1 MRILLINTSDRTGGA
16 AVAANRLLKALQK
29 TGVSANMLVRD
40 KITQDTSVVSINT
53 SAAKKLINRIRFVWE
68 RLVIFLCNHLSKEN
82 LFQVSIANTG
92 TDIRHYALVREADV
106 IHIHWINQGML
117 SLSDIKRL
125 IDSGKPVVWTLH
137 DMWPA
142 TGVCHYAALCD
153 QYRSECT
160 QCPMMKHLFLWN
172 LARTVYRH
180 KSTIGL
186 EKITFVGC
194 SSWITEMCKQSRL
207 LRNASFY
214 SIPNPIDT
222 ASFKPYN
229 KQAVR
234 GKYNLPIQK
243 KLVLFA
249 AAKVSDNRKGLT
261 YLIEACHLLAERHA
275 DIEVLLMG
283 NKADEIQ
290 CQLPVPSHLLGY
302 VSSLEQIA
310 EIYSLSDVFVI
321 SSLEDNLPNTI
332 MEAMACGTPC
342 VGFQTGGIPEMIDHL
357 KNGYVARYQDAE
369 DLAQGITWVLDHPHP
384 QQLAEACVEKVK
396 THYSEEVIAG
406 KYIALY
412 QKVME
417 KERI

>member
-1 MRILLINTSDRTGGA
+1 MRILLLNTSDRTGGA

-29 TGVSANMLVRD
+29 RGIIVNMLVRD
-40 KITQDTSVVSINT
+40 KETQDISIVSINI
-53 SAAKKLINRIRFVWE
+53 SVIKKLINRIRFIWE
-68 RLVIFLCNHLSKEN
+68 RLVIFLCNHFSKKN

-92 TDIRHYALVREADV
+92 TNISNHPLVQQADV

-125 IDSGKPVVWTLH
+125 IDLGKPVVWTLH

-142 TGVCHYAALCD
+142 TGGCHYVALCN
-153 QYRSECT
+153 QYKSGCT
-160 QCPMMKHLFLWN
+160 QCPMMKRPFFWN
-172 LARTVYRH
+172 LMRTVYLY
-180 KSTIGL
+180 KNTIGL

-194 SSWITEMCKQSRL
+194 SRWITEMCKQSQL

-222 ASFKPYN
+222 ALFKPYN
-229 KQAVR
+229 KQIVR
-234 GKYNLPIQK
+234 DKYNLPIQK

-249 AAKVSDNRKGLT
+249 AAKVSDSRKGLT
-261 YLIEACHLLAERHA
+261 YLIKACHLLAEQNSN
-275 DIEVLLMG
+275 IEVLLMG
-283 NKADEIQ
+283 NKADAIQ
-290 CQLPVPSHLLGY
+290 HQLPVPSHLLGY

-357 KNGYVARYQDAE
+357 QNGYVARYKDAE
-369 DLAQGITWVLDHPHP
+369 DLAQGIIWVLDHPHP
-384 QQLAEACVEKVK
+384 QQLSEACVEKVK
-396 THYSEEVIAG
+396 THYSEEVIAR
-406 KYIALY
+406 KYIDLY
-412 QKVME
+412 RTLMDKR
-417 KERI
+417 KS